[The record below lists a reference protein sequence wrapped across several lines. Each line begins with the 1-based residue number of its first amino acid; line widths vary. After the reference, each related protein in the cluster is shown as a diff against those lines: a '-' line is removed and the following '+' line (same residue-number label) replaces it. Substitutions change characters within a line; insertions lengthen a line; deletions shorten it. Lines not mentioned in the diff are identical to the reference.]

1 MFLLVCSWWHRYLT
15 LAFPRLDSC
24 MVARNLRRFLCPSA
38 HQPVCYSFGLFWW
51 GEEAFFLPVLHG
63 AADMGRDIFCS
74 IWKILM
80 LQQRSKPLS
89 RTRYQ
94 DGTCWTERTRYLS
107 SEHALYLGACGLN
120 SWVKLTPLG
129 SASLL
134 IASPV
139 LPGDLF
145 LCRNFSTLRQKS
157 CLSWFTLD
165 SIWLA
170 SYMRFWAITLVPG

>member
-1 MFLLVCSWWHRYLT
+1 
-15 LAFPRLDSC
+15 

-51 GEEAFFLPVLHG
+51 GEEAFFCQSCMG
-63 AADMGRDIFCS
+63 QQTWEEIFSAAFGKFWCY
-74 IWKILM
+74 
-80 LQQRSKPLS
+80 S
-89 RTRYQ
+89 RGKNHFLGQDTRMAP
-94 DGTCWTERTRYLS
+94 CWTERTPYLS
-107 SEHALYLGACGLN
+107 SEHALHLGACGLN

-145 LCRNFSTLRQKS
+145 LCRKFSTLRQKS